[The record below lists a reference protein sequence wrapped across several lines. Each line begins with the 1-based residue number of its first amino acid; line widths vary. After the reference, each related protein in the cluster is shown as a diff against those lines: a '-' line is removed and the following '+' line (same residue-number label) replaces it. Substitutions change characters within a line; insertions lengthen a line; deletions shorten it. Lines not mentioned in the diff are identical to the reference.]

1 MTSPMILLAVK
12 VSIALLVFG
21 VGLTATVRDATYFL
35 RHRALFGWSMVS
47 MYVAMPLLAAW
58 LCLKFELPSAIA
70 IALVGLSIAPVPP
83 FLPPKITKAGGG
95 GSFTIS
101 LVIATSLL
109 AVVIVPASLSIIG
122 RIFALP
128 LSAPIGQVVK
138 IVAATLLV
146 PMAIGIAVAHLRPGA
161 ARGGK
166 RVMTLATIMLAVAV
180 VPILFGSWAAF
191 RELIGDGTLAVI
203 VALTLAGLFV
213 GHILGGPEP
222 EDRTVLALAT
232 AARHP
237 AVAIAI
243 ATANFP
249 DNKLIVPAVLLALLV
264 SAAASAPYVAKSR
277 RRARARVHSLPT
289 TPNATGFRFGQPRS
303 RQR

>member
-1 MTSPMILLAVK
+1 MILLAVK

-21 VGLTATVRDATYFL
+21 VGLTATVRDTTYFL

-47 MYVAMPLLAAW
+47 MYVAMPLFAVW
-58 LCLKFELPSAIA
+58 LCLKFELPPAIA
-70 IALVGLSIAPVPP
+70 IALVALSISPVPP
-83 FLPPKITKAGGG
+83 FLPPKISKAGGA
-95 GSFTIS
+95 GSYTIS
-101 LVIATSLL
+101 LVVATSLL
-109 AVVIVPASLSIIG
+109 AAVIVPASLSLIG
-122 RIFALP
+122 RRFALP

-146 PMAIGIAVAHLRPGA
+146 PMAIGIAVAHFRPAA

-166 RVMTLATIMLAVAV
+166 RVITLATIMLAVAV
-180 VPILFGSWAAF
+180 VPVLITSWAAF
-191 RELIGDGTLAVI
+191 RELIGDGTLAVS
-203 VALTLAGLFV
+203 VALTLGGLFV

-222 EDRTVLALAT
+222 EERTVLALAT

-277 RRARARVHSLPT
+277 KRARTRVHSLPT
-289 TPNATGFRFGQPRS
+289 TPDASGFRFGQPRS

>member
-1 MTSPMILLAVK
+1 MILLAVK
-12 VSIALLVFG
+12 VGIALLVFG
-21 VGLTATVRDATYFL
+21 VGLTATVRDTTYFL

-58 LCLKFELPSAIA
+58 LCLKFELPPA
-70 IALVGLSIAPVPP
+70 IALALVALSISPVPP
-83 FLPPKITKAGGG
+83 FLPGKATKAGGG
-95 GSFTIS
+95 GSYTVG
-101 LVIATSLL
+101 LVVATSLL
-109 AVVIVPASLSIIG
+109 AAVIVPTSLSIIG
-122 RIFALP
+122 RVFALP

-138 IVAATLLV
+138 IVVATLLL
-146 PMAIGIAVAHLRPGA
+146 PMALGIGVAHLRPAA

-166 RVMTLATIMLAVAV
+166 RVMTLATIMLAVAI
-180 VPILFGSWAAF
+180 VPILFTSWSAF
-191 RELIGDGTLAVI
+191 GQLIGDGSLAVI

-232 AARHP
+232 TARHP

-289 TPNATGFRFGQPRS
+289 TPNATAFRFGQPRS